1 VENLHGAW
9 ENLDEDSLL
18 TLNAGGDFRLTPP
31 SDDLVSD
38 TLRISVVGDISGKWE
53 VSDGKLK
60 AIIDLRSIKLSSPS
74 RMTRFGLTVV
84 SFLLRFFRERAMFDD
99 KITRLTDTDLWL
111 ESSNGTGTK
120 LRKRL
125 CPWLGQRA
133 VLALVITGG
142 HAAVD

>member
-1 VENLHGAW
+1 M
-9 ENLDEDSLL
+9 
-18 TLNAGGDFRLTPP
+18 TPP

-38 TLRISVVGDISGKWE
+38 ALRISVVGDISGKWE

-60 AIIDLRSIKLSSPS
+60 AIVNLRSIKLSSPS
-74 RMTRFGLTVV
+74 RLTRFGLTVV

-111 ESSNGTGTK
+111 ENSNGTVTK
-120 LRKRL
+120 FRKRL